1 MGDTLK
7 LFFLHSKLSS
17 SSLIAW
23 LCYAQIQIK
32 NYLLFLC
39 RPFLLFLLSLH
50 PKFFLSLFCL
60 PIDSSTDL
68 FPLKSSARLPR
79 SVLQREYEG
88 QIGTQTYDTNINI
101 EQASYSSM
109 FTLRYIITSM
119 QFYDTTPIRMPDIEG
134 YPEKDSHQGSV
145 QLLWRYLFSIFKHG
159 THLSLMTFSRYDRNL

>member
-1 MGDTLK
+1 M
-7 LFFLHSKLSS
+7 
-17 SSLIAW
+17 AR
-23 LCYAQIQIK
+23 CAQVQIK
-32 NYLLFLC
+32 TNFCSIC
-39 RPFLLFLLSLH
+39 RPFLFFLLSLH
-50 PKFFLSLFCL
+50 PRFFLSLFCL

-101 EQASYSSM
+101 QQTFNLSM
-109 FTLRYIITSM
+109 FPLCYIITLRESP
-119 QFYDTTPIRMPDIEG
+119 QFYDIIPIRLPDREG
-134 YPEKDSHQGSV
+134 HPEQDSHQGSV